1 VWNKVI
7 SISSVKNP
15 TDAISITLN
24 LAAAIHNKT
33 KENVAV
39 IDLSFLSFHELA
51 ELLNT
56 KVLPDV
62 SPLLSLGAAL
72 NKNLLR
78 GFLYRHPS
86 GIDVI
91 SSPPMKRDLFST
103 EFISSLISEFR
114 ELYTYTLLL
123 TTFSMDDKFY
133 NIIGNTNL
141 HILLLPVEK
150 YAKNL
155 AEEFFI
161 SLARFHL
168 PAKLCYIVLNY
179 TEKMEDKSLL
189 SEIRNSF
196 RDKYLSEVCCAAVAN
211 DCFIVNTHPER
222 SFSQQINAIAEKLIS
237 DDTFFVQH
245 VIKPAAVATSE
256 SSSRKDKDVEKL
268 ALKAELQKYILEN
281 IETMISYNDDE
292 KTQYVR
298 SIIEKILSEK
308 NLELS
313 QEEKKELINDLV
325 SEILGLGPIERLLR
339 DTSITEI
346 MVNGKDE
353 IYIERDG
360 KIYLTEYKFNAE
372 KDLYTVI
379 DKIVSSVGRRID
391 DSSPLVDAR
400 LKDGSRVNIVI
411 PPISLNGPVI
421 TIRKFKE
428 RHLAPQ
434 DLINYNSANSEV
446 IEFIKWC
453 IWGRKN
459 IIISGGTGS
468 GKTTLLNI
476 LASFIPEDER
486 IITIEDSAELKLP
499 HKHWIR
505 LEARPPN
512 IEGKGEITIR
522 QLLINALRMRPDR
535 IIIGECRGGEALD
548 MLQAMNT
555 GHEGSLTT
563 LHANSPRD
571 VLSRLETLVL
581 MSGME
586 LPIIAIRQQIAS
598 AIDLIIQVARLQDGT
613 RKIVAINEVVGLEG
627 NTILMAEIFKFIHK
641 GWSTDKKIVGE
652 FKFTGIV
659 PTFMEELKVKLPD
672 VRFDIFRSN

>member
-1 VWNKVI
+1 MENKVI
-7 SISSVKNP
+7 SISSPKNP
-15 TDAISITLN
+15 LDTILITLN
-24 LAAAIHNKT
+24 LASAIHNKIR
-33 KENVAV
+33 ENVAV
-39 IDLSFLSFHELA
+39 VDLSFFFFYELK
-51 ELLNT
+51 EIFG
-56 KVLPDV
+56 VRDLPEI
-62 SPLLSLGAAL
+62 SPLLSLGAPL
-72 NKNLLR
+72 SKNLLR
-78 GFLYRHPS
+78 GFLYRHSS

-91 SSPPMKRDLFST
+91 SSPPVRRDLFSI
-103 EFISSLISEFR
+103 EFILSLINEFR
-114 ELYTYTLLL
+114 ALYTYTFLPV
-123 TTFSMDDKFY
+123 TFSVDEKFY

-141 HILLLPVEK
+141 HILLLPLGK
-150 YAKNL
+150 GTKNL
-155 AEEFFI
+155 AEEFFL

-168 PAKLCYIVLNY
+168 PSKLGYIMVTCN
-179 TEKMEDKSLL
+179 ERAEDKNLL
-189 SEIRNSF
+189 LEMRNSF
-196 RDKYLSEVCCAAVAN
+196 RDRYLSELCYDSAGY
-211 DCFIVNTHPER
+211 DYFMVNTYPER
-222 SFSQQINAIAEKLIS
+222 NFSQQINEIAEKLIN
-237 DDTFFVQH
+237 DDTLFVWSA
-245 VIKPAAVATSE
+245 VKVAAPASE
-256 SSSRKDKDVEKL
+256 ESGRGDKDVEKIS
-268 ALKAELQKYILEN
+268 LKSELQKYILEN
-281 IETMISYNDDE
+281 IENMVSYGEEE
-292 KTQYVR
+292 KIQYIR
-298 SIIEKILSEK
+298 SIIEKIVSEK

-325 SEILGLGPIERLLR
+325 NEILGLGPIERLLR
-339 DTSITEI
+339 DPSITEI

-353 IYIERDG
+353 IYIEREG

-372 KDLYTVI
+372 KDLYIII

-411 PPISLNGPVI
+411 PPISLNGPII

-428 RHLAPQ
+428 SHLTPQ

-446 IEFIKWC
+446 IEFMKWC
-453 IWGRKN
+453 ILGRKN

-476 LASFIPEDER
+476 LATFIPEDER

-641 GWSTDKKIVGE
+641 GWNKDNKIVGE
-652 FKFTGIV
+652 FKFTGVV
-659 PTFMEELKVKLPD
+659 PTFMEELKIKLPD
-672 VRFDIFRSN
+672 VVKFDIFRG